1 MKFKDTP
8 VIEPLDLMSVSSSS
22 MSGYDIDLV
31 DVEIELR
38 REKFLLDRYPH
49 IVIRS
54 VQEER
59 HPWEHDER
67 WHKCFITLKI
77 ENYFTFCSLQFWMA
91 MIVLNFN

>member
-1 MKFKDTP
+1 MKFKDTS

-22 MSGYDIDLV
+22 MSGYDIDLE

-38 REKFLLDRYPH
+38 RDKFLLERYPH
-49 IVIRS
+49 IVVRS

-67 WHKCFITLKI
+67 GHKCFINTR
-77 ENYFTFCSLQFWMA
+77 
-91 MIVLNFN
+91 VG

>member
-1 MKFKDTP
+1 MKSKDGP

-31 DVEIELR
+31 DVEIELQ
-38 REKFLLDRYPH
+38 RERFRYPH
-49 IVIRS
+49 IIVGE
-54 VQEER
+54 EER

-67 WHKCFITLKI
+67 WHKCFISLKI